1 MPSIISKPKS
11 RNMSDF
17 DAQAPVVSDTRKWE
31 LLNFKKESGIPI
43 EDLSLL
49 NLAFTHR
56 SYANETTDEIGNN
69 ERLEFLGDSIL
80 GMVVADW
87 LFRNMPKKHEGDFS
101 KIKSI
106 AVSEDSLD
114 VVAKKLHLGTY
125 LLMGKGEERSGGR
138 EKKALLAD
146 CVEAL
151 FAACYLD
158 QGFIPTRDFILSC
171 MVPQIEDVVRNNY
184 HHDFKTS
191 LQEYCQHCYKKTP
204 VYTLV
209 DKKGPEHDFT
219 FFVTVNVHG
228 QVFGPAQGSTKKQA
242 EQNAA
247 KLAYDG
253 LDVASFEASK

>member
-1 MPSIISKPKS
+1 MNVK
-11 RNMSDF
+11 
-17 DAQAPVVSDTRKWE
+17 APVVSPERKRE
-31 LLNFKKESGIPI
+31 LLQFKEACGLPLENLDI
-43 EDLSLL
+43 L

-56 SYANETTDEIGNN
+56 SYANETEDDIDNN
-69 ERLEFLGDSIL
+69 ERLEFLGDSVL

-114 VVAKKLHLGTY
+114 VVAMKLGVGQY
-125 LLMGKGEERSGGR
+125 LLMGRGEEHSGGR
-138 EKKALLAD
+138 TKKALLAD
-146 CVEAL
+146 TVEAV

-158 QGFIPTRDFILSC
+158 CGFEPTRMFILKY
-171 MVPQIEDVVRNNY
+171 MIPQIEAVVQDNY

-191 LQEYCQHCYKKTP
+191 LQEYTQHCYKTVP

-219 FFVTVNVHG
+219 FYVKVSIHG
-228 QVFGPAQGSTKKQA
+228 QDFGPAEGSTKKQA

-247 KLAYDG
+247 QIAYEK
-253 LDVASFEASK
+253 LDVAAFEDSK

>member
-1 MPSIISKPKS
+1 
-11 RNMSDF
+11 MSTLET
-17 DAQAPVVSDTRKWE
+17 QAPVVSPERKRE
-31 LLNFKKESGIPI
+31 LLQFKQASDIPV

-56 SYANETTDEIGNN
+56 SYANEMTGDIGNN

-114 VVAKKLHLGTY
+114 VVAKKLDVGTY
-125 LLMGKGEERSGGR
+125 LLMGKGEEHSGGR
-138 EKKALLAD
+138 NKKALLAD

-151 FAACYLD
+151 FAASYID
-158 QGFIPTRDFILSC
+158 SGIEPARSFILKF
-171 MVPQIEDVVRNNY
+171 MIPQIEAVVRNNY

-209 DKKGPEHDFT
+209 DKKGPEHDFV
-219 FFVTVNVHG
+219 FFVTVDVHG
-228 QVFGPAQGSTKKQA
+228 QAFGPAQGSTKKQA

-247 KLAYDG
+247 KLAYEG
-253 LDVASFEASK
+253 LDIASFETASK